1 MQIADM
7 WFKNQRAYRLSSP
20 FTLKAEQ
27 LADMLSSTPFK
38 PCGKSQPLSLGWVP
52 PLGEGAESLVHAANG
67 RFLLCLRREEK
78 LLPASVVR
86 EQLSERIAGIE
97 REQARKVYRKERL
110 QLRDD
115 IVQECLPRAFSR
127 STHIHAYLDTRR
139 NWLFVDSASAG
150 RAEEL
155 VGLLREAVGTL
166 PLLLPR
172 VNHSPAHA
180 MTGWLVH
187 RNLPKDFAL
196 EADCDLREPG
206 EAGGVVR
213 CRGVELASEEVDV
226 HLQAGKQVV
235 RLALSWDEKLSLVLG
250 DDLVLRRLRFADE
263 LVAENEDISSEDPLA
278 RQDADFALMS
288 DVISDLQDRLIEVFG
303 GEAAD

>member
-1 MQIADM
+1 M
-7 WFKNQRAYRLSSP
+7 
-20 FTLKAEQ
+20 
-27 LADMLSSTPFK
+27 
-38 PCGKSQPLSLGWVP
+38 
-52 PLGEGAESLVHAANG
+52 HAANG
-67 RFLLCLRREEK
+67 RFLVCLRREEK

-86 EQLSERIAGIE
+86 EQLNDRIADIE
-97 REQARKVYRKERL
+97 RGQARKVYRKEKL
-110 QLRDD
+110 QLKDD

-127 STHIHAYLDTRR
+127 STHIHAYLDSRR

-155 VGLLREAVGTL
+155 VALLRESVGTL

-172 VNHSPAHA
+172 VNRSPAQA
-180 MTGWLVH
+180 MTGWLMH
-187 RNLPKDFAL
+187 RNLPKDFSL
-196 EADCDLREPG
+196 ESDCDLREPG

-235 RLALSWDEKLSLVLG
+235 RLALCWDEKISLIVG

-263 LVAENEDISSEDPLA
+263 LIAENADISGEDPLA
-278 RQDADFALMS
+278 RLDADFALMS
-288 DVISDLQDRLIEVFG
+288 DVISELQDRLIDVFG